1 MDVIELQ
8 TPRLNLRAWHDEDL
22 SELATL
28 CADPEVMRYFPA
40 PLSREQSMVLLARL
54 QQHFRQHGF
63 GFWALQRRKDGRFI
77 GFTGLAHVG
86 FEAPFKPAVEIGWRL
101 VQGHWGQ
108 GYAQEAA
115 RAALDCAFGR
125 LALER
130 VVSFTATVN
139 TPSQRVMQA
148 LGMRPA
154 GGFEHPALAPGHPL
168 RQHLL
173 YEMTRN
179 GWPKRG

>member
-8 TPRLNLRAWHDEDL
+8 TPRLYLSAWRDDDL
-22 SELATL
+22 AELATL
-28 CADPEVMRYFPA
+28 CADEQVMRHFPA
-40 PLSREQSMVLLARL
+40 ALNREQSQTLLRRL
-54 QQHFRQHGF
+54 QEHFSQHGF
-63 GFWALQRRKDGRFI
+63 TFWALRRRQDGRFI
-77 GFTGLAHVG
+77 GMTGLAHVG
-86 FEAPFKPAVEIGWRL
+86 FQAAFTPAVEIGWRL
-101 VQGHWGQ
+101 LPDHWGQ

-154 GGFEHPALAPGHPL
+154 GGFEHPALAAGHPL

-173 YEMTRN
+173 YEMTRSE
-179 GWPKRG
+179 WPKRG